1 MTENDNNALYNWEE
15 IRQAY
20 GENKGRPYTIDKDA
34 RLRFPNRAVGKD
46 VKIYVKND
54 AGECVEMSYTVPPY
68 GRIRLPAWTKNRKA
82 KIYMRV
88 EDGCD
93 GFY

>member
-34 RLRFPNRAVGKD
+34 RLRLPNRAIGKD
-46 VKIYVKND
+46 VKIYVYIVMIEITNIF
-54 AGECVEMSYTVPPY
+54 
-68 GRIRLPAWTKNRKA
+68 GRFL
-82 KIYMRV
+82 
-88 EDGCD
+88 
-93 GFY
+93 